1 MVTCGWHH
9 LDAVSTAL
17 SCGVTGANCAS
28 RGAHRCRRSSINRWK
43 GRAAAAGAISG
54 VVRSKSGRILVVKG
68 GTYKD
73 KVRKTEFTE
82 DEDGNITEMSILTDR
97 FIPIIRAWEMTPS
110 SINQGRVLTIS
121 SSAATTVETE
131 EPQPEPA
138 PHRCCSGPPT
148 S

>member
-1 MVTCGWHH
+1 M
-9 LDAVSTAL
+9 
-17 SCGVTGANCAS
+17 
-28 RGAHRCRRSSINRWK
+28 
-43 GRAAAAGAISG
+43 
-54 VVRSKSGRILVVKG
+54 KG

-82 DEDGNITEMSILTDR
+82 DEDGNITEVSILTDR
-97 FIPIIRAWEMTPS
+97 FIPIIRAWDMTPS
-110 SINQGRVLTIS
+110 SVNQGRVLTIS

-138 PHRCCSGPPT
+138 PHRCCSAPPK